1 MAKTEY
7 ATGDAEVQKLWDED
21 LVREINKES
30 YFSRFESLDGSSI
43 VHKKVDLNKKKGDS
57 ITFTIRYRGNRS
69 FLPEG
74 TSVEG
79 NEGRLDTATES
90 VLVTPKRFGIR
101 DNGAIDR
108 QRPTYDMDAETR
120 RAIVED
126 GAECVDNEYF
136 TELRSTNT
144 FIFHLTAGV
153 FTTTATLATATA
165 AVTAVDMLSPELITK
180 MKTVALT
187 DRANGRIPLRPIK
200 IDGKM
205 YLVLLCHSYAL
216 ADLKVD
222 STYAQAQR
230 EAEIRGEKNPIFT
243 GAVGVWD
250 GVIIHEHENI
260 YKAQNAGGIYY
271 AQNYLMGAQALVS
284 AFAMEPKIVAE
295 EFDYGNEHG
304 YAFNSIWGLEKPQ
317 FTKPGGSTAEDY
329 GSRCVVTA
337 VTNLV

>member
-7 ATGDAEVQKLWDED
+7 ATGDAETQKLWDAD
-21 LVREINKES
+21 LWSDVQKETW
-30 YFSRFESLDGSSI
+30 FDKFQTTDGSSV
-43 VHKKVDLNKKKGDS
+43 VHKKLDLTKKKGDS
-57 ITFTIRYRGNRS
+57 ITFTIRYRGNRA
-69 FLPEG
+69 FLPAG
-74 TSVEG
+74 TPVEG
-79 NEGRLDTATES
+79 NEGRLDTATEA
-90 VLVTPKRFGIR
+90 VLVDAKRFGIR

-108 QRPTYDMDAETR
+108 QRPIYDMDSETK
-120 RAIVED
+120 RAIIED
-126 GAECVDNEYF
+126 GAEAVDNEYF
-136 TELRSTNT
+136 TALKSTNS
-144 FIFHLTAGV
+144 FNFYLTSGV

-165 AVTAVDMLSPELITK
+165 AVTATDLLSPELITK
-180 MKTVALT
+180 IKTVALT
-187 DRANGRIPLRPIK
+187 DRSNGRIPLRPIK

-205 YLVLLCHSYAL
+205 YLVLLCHPYAL
-216 ADLKVD
+216 ADLKLD

-260 YKAQNAGGIYY
+260 YKAVNAGAVYY
-271 AQNYLMGAQALVS
+271 AQNYILGAQALCS
-284 AFAMEPKIVAE
+284 AFAMEPKIIMKD
-295 EFDYGNEHG
+295 FDYDNEHG
-304 YAFNSIWGLEKPQ
+304 YAFNSIWGVQKPQ

>member
-7 ATGDAEVQKLWDED
+7 ATGDAETQKLWDAKLWND
-21 LVREINKES
+21 TKKES
-30 YFSRFESLDGSSI
+30 YFDRFMSEDGSSI
-43 VHKKVDLNKKKGDS
+43 VHVKKDLTKKKGDS
-57 ITFTIRYRGNRS
+57 ITVTIRYRGNRA
-69 FLPEG
+69 FLPSG
-74 TSVEG
+74 TPVEG
-79 NEGRLDTATES
+79 NEGRLDTATEA
-90 VLVTPKRFGIR
+90 VLVDSKRFGIR

-108 QRPTYDMDAETR
+108 QRPAYEMDEETR
-120 RAIVED
+120 RAIIED
-126 GAECVDNEYF
+126 GSEAVDNEYF
-136 TELRSTNT
+136 TALRSTNT
-144 FIFHLTAGV
+144 FNFYNVAGV

-165 AVTAVDMLSPELITK
+165 AVTAVDVISPEFITK
-180 MKTVALT
+180 IKTVALT
-187 DRANGRIPLRPIK
+187 DRTNGRVPLRPIK

-205 YLVLLCHSYAL
+205 YLVLLCHPYAL
-216 ADLKVD
+216 ADLKQD

-230 EAEIRGEKNPIFT
+230 EAELRGKENPIFT

-260 YKAQNAGGIYY
+260 YKAANAGGVYY
-271 AQNYLMGAQALVS
+271 AQNYLMGAQALLS
-284 AFAMEPKIVAE
+284 AFAMEPKIVME

-304 YAFNSIWGLEKPQ
+304 IAFNSIWGVQKPQ